1 MVGMGGLESY
11 PDTYVFSWC
20 AQYQAIGMT
29 VTERQSDGITWALT
43 EGIEIAYQLDSE
55 VSLTARVAR
64 LATEGFSRLTV
75 LEGNGDRFEDRWT
88 GSGRMMMYQAGASFD
103 AALTPAAN
111 LNVGLLLGAGF
122 ASVTLQHRVALS
134 PDSLDEFAAE
144 ATGVAFLPEFSLGL
158 DWMAGERVSVGLKS
172 GYRFAQTGT
181 FKHRYATSIADGTS
195 VDSSGADV
203 TDAWGRLLETDF
215 GGIFLSLILTA
226 HL

>member
-1 MVGMGGLESY
+1 MVGMQGLETY

-20 AQYQAIGMT
+20 AKYQSIGMK
-29 VTERQSDGITWALT
+29 VTERRSDGITWALT
-43 EGIEIAYQLDSE
+43 EGLEAAYQLDSQ

-64 LATEGFSRLTV
+64 LATERFSRITV

-103 AALTPAAN
+103 APLTSTAN

-122 ASVTLQHRVALS
+122 ATVILQHRVQLS

-144 ATGVAFLPEFSLGL
+144 ATGVAFLPEFSIGV
-158 DWMAGERVSVGLKS
+158 DWMAGERVSVGFKS
-172 GYRFAQTGT
+172 GYRFGQTGT
-181 FKHRYATSIADGTS
+181 FKHRYDTSIADGTS
-195 VDSSGADV
+195 VDTTGEDV

-215 GGIFLSLILTA
+215 GGVFLSLILTA